1 MRMIGKIIK
10 VTANLQTQFLCLLCH
25 FSSDRIY
32 RDVVN
37 ALSLILVHCMHH
49 HLDNVG
55 IESTTQAA
63 VRTVYHK
70 SYTLGFLVLQLQRM
84 VDIRSTYQETLEDM
98 FQHISIRQH
107 ILDSYL
113 SMMQL
118 TGSHHLHRTRNL
130 TGTVNAGYASFNLF

>member
-1 MRMIGKIIK
+1 MPNDPDNSLLIK
-10 VTANLQTQFLCLLCH
+10 AISRH
-25 FSSDRIY
+25 D
-32 RDVVN
+32 DVSPMPPEKKD
-37 ALSLILVHCMHH
+37 ALRPEQI
-49 HLDNVG
+49 
-55 IESTTQAA
+55 AA
-63 VRTVYHK
+63 FKRWIREGAEWPATSEKFEAINHK